1 MFKGWAILPAAQTL
15 FEKNKVTLQEIANF
29 WGNGTVMVM
38 KKPNGQM
45 HFIAG
50 AAGDYAPV
58 GKFQE
63 CYHDQTGAQF
73 GTWQVVNVV
82 KYHKDA
88 DGTFHFTGETGVDMT
103 MKAAMAV
110 FK

>member
-1 MFKGWAILPAAQTL
+1 MFKGWAILPAARAL
-15 FEKNKVTLQEIANF
+15 FDKNKVTIQEIANF
-29 WGNGTVMVM
+29 WGNGTIMVM

-50 AAGDYAPV
+50 AGGDYAPV
-58 GKFQE
+58 GAFHD

-73 GTWQVVNVV
+73 GTWQVANVV
-82 KYHKDA
+82 HYSKDA
-88 DGTFHFTGETGVDMT
+88 DGKFHFTATNGVDTT
-103 MKAAMAV
+103 MKAALAV